1 MSDQKPRSFDFT
13 SVESLAASLHAQL
26 LARRRATL
34 EHDIKNVVHGLMS
47 GTELLSKSLTAT
59 SARITPAECLTLLQQ
74 QLTRAQATFHRILD
88 EVAPAPDA
96 VADIEL
102 AELVTECTHAL
113 RHQLQPLNLQVAV
126 PQDLKLRGVRSRL
139 KDALLFTVLECVERA
154 PQRSRLAIAASRS
167 SESRGALTLQHM
179 QDATQKPSLL
189 SSIAP
194 LLAEDDIRI
203 ESEQNATERSVRFS
217 FPLLAAPQAMP
228 LDLLVVDANRDGAD
242 SLVMLVQLEGFNAE
256 ACYDSAAAL
265 ASIRSRSPKAI
276 IVDLDGSLDVRELVR
291 TIRNAHGPAPTD
303 KGPRVIGLSHGQ
315 LEPVAGVDVSLR
327 MPLDLVA
334 LRRAME

>member
-102 AELVTECTHAL
+102 AELV
-113 RHQLQPLNLQVAV
+113 
-126 PQDLKLRGVRSRL
+126 
-139 KDALLFTVLECVERA
+139 
-154 PQRSRLAIAASRS
+154 
-167 SESRGALTLQHM
+167 
-179 QDATQKPSLL
+179 
-189 SSIAP
+189 
-194 LLAEDDIRI
+194 
-203 ESEQNATERSVRFS
+203 
-217 FPLLAAPQAMP
+217 
-228 LDLLVVDANRDGAD
+228 
-242 SLVMLVQLEGFNAE
+242 
-256 ACYDSAAAL
+256 
-265 ASIRSRSPKAI
+265 
-276 IVDLDGSLDVRELVR
+276 
-291 TIRNAHGPAPTD
+291 
-303 KGPRVIGLSHGQ
+303 
-315 LEPVAGVDVSLR
+315 
-327 MPLDLVA
+327 
-334 LRRAME
+334 